1 MSCLAEFIKCNVLH
15 TNLGCC
21 KCRLLFCFK
30 GKKKSPIVYIDRH
43 FKILLTTRHRR
54 HSHSLAIETTVIS
67 VSVIKKKKEGWFLE
81 HCQSVTFCPNPKDRV
96 CPNTLL
102 KALSN
107 FHDCRQSLHT
117 LGQIWNPESTNTL
130 MS

>member
-67 VSVIKKKKEGWFLE
+67 VSVIRVGQVFIPDLHSNSCKYSEVRLLDQMDFLCLIYVFPKKYVILR
-81 HCQSVTFCPNPKDRV
+81 HVS
-96 CPNTLL
+96 LL
-102 KALSN
+102 AKL
-107 FHDCRQSLHT
+107 RIPT
-117 LGQIWNPESTNTL
+117 RT
-130 MS
+130 M